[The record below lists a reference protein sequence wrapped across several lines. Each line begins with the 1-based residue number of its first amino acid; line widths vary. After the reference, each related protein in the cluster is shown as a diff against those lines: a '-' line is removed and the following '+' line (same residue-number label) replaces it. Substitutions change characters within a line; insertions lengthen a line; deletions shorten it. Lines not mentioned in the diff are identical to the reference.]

1 MQGQTN
7 RAILGRR
14 LQRRLRH
21 AMTDAE
27 RRLWSALRGR
37 RLDGCKFRRQHPY
50 FDYVL
55 DFVCLERRLVVE
67 VGGGQH
73 NGSAADLERDAFLVR
88 GGFEVLRFWNHEVL
102 QHLPEVADRIL
113 AALIRRRPHHPL
125 PNPPLEGEGEKHAPT
140 HQDADDDMKPSPSRG
155 GLGGDGVPT
164 PSPRANH
171 RPPQP
176 NARDETTPSP
186 SRGGLG
192 GDGVPPCH
200 RKPPCSTRS

>member
-1 MQGQTN
+1 MQGRTH

-21 AMTDAE
+21 AMTDVE

-37 RLDGCKFRRQHPY
+37 QLDGCKFRRQHPY

-67 VGGGQH
+67 VDGGQH
-73 NGSAADLERDAFLVR
+73 NGSAADLEHDAFLVR

-113 AALIRRRPHHPL
+113 AALIRRRSHHPL
-125 PNPPLEGEGEKHAPT
+125 PARQPPPPAA
-140 HQDADDDMKPSPSRG
+140 QR
-155 GLGGDGVPT
+155 
-164 PSPRANH
+164 PRRDNALPFKG
-171 RPPQP
+171 RVGWGWCSAMPQ
-176 NARDETTPSP
+176 ET
-186 SRGGLG
+186 
-192 GDGVPPCH
+192 
-200 RKPPCSTRS
+200 PCSTRS